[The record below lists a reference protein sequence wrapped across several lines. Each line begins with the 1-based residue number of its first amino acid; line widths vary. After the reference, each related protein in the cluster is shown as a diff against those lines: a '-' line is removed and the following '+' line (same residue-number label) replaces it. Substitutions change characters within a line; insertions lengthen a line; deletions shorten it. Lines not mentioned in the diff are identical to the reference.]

1 MKFHRAL
8 RILHCPEIVG
18 GHAGG
23 LASIERKLGL
33 DSRCIV
39 LTPSKFEYEYDQVLG
54 CVEDSPLV
62 KEIRRW
68 QLLWKALKDFDV
80 IHFNFGDSILSTRIY
95 TTDQISDHSLSK
107 RIYALIANLYK
118 YILGNRDLPLLK
130 SAGKGIVVTYQGDD
144 ARQGDYSLAH
154 FGICS
159 AKEVQDGYY
168 SPRTDSDKRQRI
180 SIFNKYADKIYAL
193 NPDLLNILPSRAE
206 FLPYTHIE
214 LSDWSPK
221 STTTYSVHNKV
232 PIVIHAPS
240 NRGVKGTRYI
250 LDAVSRLKAEGVQFE
265 FQIIEGIGQVEAR
278 RFYEQADL
286 LIDQLLVGW
295 YGGVAVEL
303 MALGK
308 PVICYLRRDD
318 LKFIQAEMM
327 QDLPIID
334 ASPETIYTVMKE
346 YLTVRKEELVEI
358 GRRGRVYV
366 EKWHDPYKIAVR
378 LKSEYESIMSQKG
391 RF

>member
-1 MKFHRAL
+1 MKYHHPL
-8 RILHCPEIVG
+8 RILHCPDVIG
-18 GHAGG
+18 GNPVT
-23 LASIERKLGL
+23 LARFERKLGL
-33 DSRCIV
+33 DSSSIV
-39 LTPSKFEYEYDQVLG
+39 FYPNKFGYKPDKILG
-54 CVEDSPLV
+54 HVGDSPLIR
-62 KEIRRW
+62 EIRRW
-68 QLLWKALKDFDV
+68 QLLWKALRDFDV

-95 TTDQISDHSLSK
+95 STDPVLNSSLSK
-107 RIYALIANLYK
+107 RIYILIANLYK
-118 YILGNRDLPLLK
+118 LILGNRDLPLLK
-130 SAGKGIVVTYQGDD
+130 NAGKGIVVTYQGDD
-144 ARQGDYSLAH
+144 ARQGDYCLEH
-154 FGICS
+154 FDICC
-159 AKEVQDGYY
+159 AKETPPGYY
-168 SPRTDSDKRQRI
+168 SPDTDSDKRKRI
-180 SIFNKYADKIYAL
+180 SIFDKYADKIYAL